1 MLFEVCEAYQ
11 KSVWYTN
18 VNSTTAPTCNNPTPV
33 PISGCGCSCAYVPGT
48 KPTWFCDFTST
59 TYEWSVL
66 PLDFS
71 AKRQST
77 FNQVVLLDYQDQVNQ
92 TVNGNWQFDDGSGVV
107 ATNFTFSAT
116 HVRLRYAN
124 LAVPGP
130 LTASAT
136 SGSGILTCCD
146 YTATGTQAIYG
157 WFWERARYTND
168 ISAFGVYGAN
178 ATYAAWTIEITTT
191 EAIVRDDTGTIQYQW
206 ALANYDMDGL
216 RVAIDG
222 TAELVGRRIALSTGT
237 NLRTRAATAIPPQ
250 GPKAVGQGIATEA
263 KIVLRTAG
271 DEVEGYQIVGLAGY
285 AANTANTVPAYIGG
299 RRTETYFGGTL
310 AEFRQGFALTENE
323 ILGTAPAVYPNP
335 PSNTGLS
342 VSPPCSTGPGS
353 CGITASLSPAF
364 AGDGSFGN
372 NTDVLTGTA
381 WEGIFTDDTSNGYS
395 LPAGNG
401 TTCVRY
407 ACVNESEYWWYKAKL
422 MYEVERI

>member
-18 VNSTTAPTCNNPTPV
+18 VNSTSAPTCNNPTPV

-48 KPTWFCDFTST
+48 KPTWTCDLNST

-77 FNQVVLLDYQDQVNQ
+77 FNQVVLLDYQDQANQ

-116 HVRLRYAN
+116 HVRLRYLN
-124 LAVPGP
+124 PAVPI
-130 LTASAT
+130 LSASAT

-146 YTATGTQAIYG
+146 HTSTGTQAIYG

-168 ISAFGVYGAN
+168 ISAFGVYGSA
-178 ATYAAWTIEITTT
+178 AQYAAWTIEITTT
-191 EAIVRDDTGTIQYQW
+191 EAIVRDGNGTIQYQW

-222 TAELVGRRIALSTGT
+222 TAELVGRRIALNTGT

-250 GPKAVGQGIATEA
+250 GPKAVGQAIATEA

-271 DEVEGYQIVGLAGY
+271 DEVEGYQVVGLAGY
-285 AANTANTVPAYIGG
+285 AANTVNTVPPYIGG
-299 RRTETYFGGTL
+299 RRTETYFSGTL
-310 AEFRQGFALTENE
+310 AEYRQGFALTEE
-323 ILGTAPAVYPNP
+323 EVLGQTPAVYPNA

-342 VSPPCSTGPGS
+342 VTPPCPTGAGS
-353 CGITASLSPAF
+353 CGITASMNPVF
-364 AGDGSFGN
+364 GGDGAFGN
-372 NTDVLTGTA
+372 STDVLTGTA
-381 WEGIFTDDTSNGYS
+381 WEGTFTDDTSNGYS

-407 ACVNESEYWWYKAKL
+407 ACVNESEYWWYKAKV